1 MDRTTAHRINVV
13 GSTGS
18 GKTVFAGRISERL
31 GIPYVELDAIGHG
44 PGRTEMPDHL
54 FREKVSIVLSDDAW
68 VVDGNYH
75 VLRDVVWPKASTIIW
90 LDYTMR
96 VVVWRLFRRTL
107 CRKFTGEVLS
117 NRNRE
122 RFRT

>member
-18 GKTVFAGRISERL
+18 GKTALARRISERL
-31 GIPYVELDAIGHG
+31 GIPYVELDAIRHG
-44 PGRTEMPDHL
+44 PGWTEMPDHL
-54 FREKVSIVLSDDAW
+54 FREKVSIALSDDTW

-96 VVVWRLFRRTL
+96 VVAWRLFSRTL
-107 CRKFTGEVLS
+107 RRNLTGEVLW
-117 NRNRE
+117 NGNRE